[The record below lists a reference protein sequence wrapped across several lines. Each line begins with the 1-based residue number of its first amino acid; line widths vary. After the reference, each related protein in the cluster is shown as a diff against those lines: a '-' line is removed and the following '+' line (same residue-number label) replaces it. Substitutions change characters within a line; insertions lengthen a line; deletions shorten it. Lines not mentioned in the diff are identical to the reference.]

1 MSKTHLTTEKF
12 AQMGLEPEVLAG
24 LESKGFHYC
33 TPIQALSLPLLVEG
47 HDLAGQAQ
55 TGTGKTLAFL
65 AATFNYLLTLETRDG
80 IISVWLNRSLD
91 ACHISDYR
99 PKNDTVWTTEPELM
113 DENKILIPYSHKTLG
128 MIRTMFSRGMVNF
141 SSPQARNAFIQI
153 WKRR

>member
-65 AATFNYLLTLETRDG
+65 AATFNYLLTHPLTRPRLVNQPRA
-80 IISVWLNRSLD
+80 IIMAPTRELAVQIYND
-91 ACHISDYR
+91 AEGMSASTGL
-99 PKNDTVWTTEPELM
+99 K
-113 DENKILIPYSHKTLG
+113 LG
-128 MIRTMFSRGMVNF
+128 LAYGGEG
-141 SSPQARNAFIQI
+141 
-153 WKRR
+153 